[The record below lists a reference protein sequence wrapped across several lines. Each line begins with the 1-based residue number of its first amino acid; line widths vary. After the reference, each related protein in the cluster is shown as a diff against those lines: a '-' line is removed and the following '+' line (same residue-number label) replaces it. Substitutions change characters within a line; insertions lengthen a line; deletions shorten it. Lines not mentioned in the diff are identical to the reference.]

1 MTDREA
7 QIREMAK
14 KLVVYRLD
22 GMDTV
27 TVRRDMPYQD
37 AAEGALVFDL
47 YQPPNAEPGARPP
60 VVLIVMGYPD
70 PTGFYR

>member
-27 TVRRDMPYQD
+27 TVRRDLPFKESP
-37 AAEGALVFDL
+37 EGTLVFDL
-47 YQPPNAEPGARPP
+47 YQPVDAEPGNRR
-60 VVLIVMGYPD
+60 GWSSS
-70 PTGFYR
+70 